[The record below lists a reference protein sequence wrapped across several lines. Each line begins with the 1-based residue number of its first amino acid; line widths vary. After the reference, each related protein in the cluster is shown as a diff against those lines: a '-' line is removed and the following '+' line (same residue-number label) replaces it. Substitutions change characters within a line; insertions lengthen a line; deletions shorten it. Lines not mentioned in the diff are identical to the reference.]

1 MPVPNSLT
9 SKNGKKYAQVN
20 FDQVTEKGLKP
31 FLDALK
37 KAGLT
42 VENVAASNRVTKK
55 NGLNVKTATL
65 RFEDGQELQTEI
77 NDSGDFS
84 GFKLNGKPIPAVRA
98 DTLSKIADSLATTV
112 KQNAKKFSESL
123 ARKAKRVIDISG
135 TKPAVKSNVQR
146 LKEAKDRRDKLNK
159 NVQTLQETVNT
170 ATKQKSDLTQR
181 VQDAQTRLT
190 TAKAIT
196 AQLEDQLK
204 KLENPDA

>member
-1 MPVPNSLT
+1 MPAPNGLT

-55 NGLNVKTATL
+55 NGLNVKTAIL

-84 GFKLNGKPIPAVRA
+84 GFKLNGKPIPAVHA

-123 ARKAKRVIDISG
+123 ARKAKRVIDISS

-190 TAKAIT
+190 TAKAVT

>member
-1 MPVPNSLT
+1 MPAPNGLT
-9 SKNGKKYAQVN
+9 SKNGEKYAQVN

-55 NGLNVKTATL
+55 NGLNVKTAIL

-84 GFKLNGKPIPAVRA
+84 GFKLNGKPIPTVRA

-123 ARKAKRVIDISG
+123 ARKAKRVIDISS

-190 TAKAIT
+190 TAKAVT